1 MSPDGGH
8 GPGRPADFKAEAK
21 AALER
26 PQLKVALDRA
36 TGLLQGRRAQVMADY
51 PEFEAA
57 RTIAAAIKDHT
68 LANLDHY
75 AAQFAEKAEAAGA
88 KVHWAKTPAEATEI
102 VVAICKARNA
112 KTATRVKSMLGE
124 EIGLPDALAAA
135 GIERVETDL
144 AEHIIQ
150 LTGERPSHIVIPALH
165 KTQEEVADL
174 FTERHARPRASDA
187 VEALVE
193 SARHELRPK
202 YVAADVGISG
212 ANFLIAETGSVA
224 VVTNEGNAELTTAL
238 PPCHI
243 VTAGIEKLAPTPEH
257 TAVFLRL
264 LSRSALGSEFT
275 QYVTFFNGPKRA
287 ADLQGPEEMHIV
299 LVDNRRTEMLAGAM
313 REMLRCI
320 RCGACINHCP
330 VYSVIGGHPWGST
343 YPGPMGSVL
352 TPALTSLEE
361 AGDLP
366 NACTLNGRCQE
377 VCPVKI
383 PLTDM
388 MRAMRERQWREKL
401 TTSRNRLPITFW
413 SFLARRP
420 WLYRLATSVAVKA
433 MRMFRK
439 GDGRIHKLPF
449 AGGWTK
455 SRDLTTPEAS
465 TFLAQWQR
473 GRRR

>member
-1 MSPDGGH
+1 MSAHAATPS
-8 GPGRPADFKAEAK
+8 AFKQEAQE
-21 AALER
+21 ALDR

-36 TGLLQGRRAQVMADY
+36 MGLLQGRRGDVMAEY
-51 PEFEAA
+51 PQYEAA
-57 RTIAAAIKDHT
+57 RDQAARIKDHV

-75 AAQFAEKAEAAGA
+75 AERFAAAAEASGA
-88 KVHWAKTPAEATEI
+88 VVHWAETPAEATRI
-102 VVAICKARNA
+102 VVDICNARGA

-135 GIERVETDL
+135 GIERIETDL

-150 LTGERPSHIVIPALH
+150 LADERPSHIVIPALH

-174 FTERHARPRASDA
+174 FTERHARPRQSEA

-193 SARHELRPK
+193 SARHELRPR

-224 VVTNEGNAELTTAL
+224 TVTNEGNAELTTAL

-243 VTAGIEKLAPTPEH
+243 VTVGIEKLVPSMEH
-257 TAVFLRL
+257 AAVFLRL
-264 LSRSALGSEFT
+264 LARSALGSEFT
-275 QYVTFFNGPKRA
+275 QYVTYFNGPKRA
-287 ADLQGPEEMHIV
+287 GDRDGPEEMHIV
-299 LVDNRRTEMLAGAM
+299 LVDNRRTEMLAGDM

-330 VYSVIGGHPWGST
+330 VYSVIGGHPYGST

-388 MRAMRERQWREKL
+388 MRRLRERQWRERL
-401 TTSRNRLPITFW
+401 TPPRARLPLLAW
-413 SFLARRP
+413 AALARRP
-420 WLYRLATSVAVKA
+420 WAYRLATGAAVRF
-433 MRMFRK
+433 MRLFAGRR
-439 GDGRIHKLPF
+439 GRIAAMPLAK
-449 AGGWTK
+449 AWTK
-455 SRDLTTPEAS
+455 TRDLPAPTGP
-465 TFLAQWQR
+465 TFMTQWKR